1 MPDQTTEPWVQLAT
15 RVPASVH
22 RAVKL
27 HCVRSDQSLM
37 AFVVAALREKL
48 ARETAPVKRGRK
60 AAPAEVGA

>member
-15 RVPASVH
+15 RLPRSLH

-27 HCVRSDQSLM
+27 HCITHDTTLM

-48 ARETAPVKRGRK
+48 AREAAPVKRGRK